1 MKKIGRMLMA
11 SVVASALVVT
21 PVFAEPDVSSLE
33 NSKSAAESEVSSLQ
47 SELQNL
53 MEKMQKL
60 ESDLIQKGQDIAKAE
75 EDLAAA
81 QEQEKKQYEDMKLR
95 IKYMYENG
103 NSDAM
108 ESLMTSENFTDLLNK
123 AEYVKNIHTYDR
135 KMLQEYVATKQK
147 IADLKSTLETEA
159 ANMQEMQSEY
169 ESEETSLNQ
178 TLISK
183 QAEIADLDQQLQ
195 AAAEAAA
202 KKAEEQAKAQ
212 EAANTPSGG
221 KGNQGGDKGNN
232 DKQPDNNNNNNNNNY
247 VPSGNENAASIIVN
261 AAASYLGVPY
271 VYGGASYSGI
281 DCSGLVMRAHQ
292 AAGISLSHSSGAIG
306 GGGRSVSAS
315 EAQPGDVVCYA
326 GHVGIYVGGG
336 QMIHAPQP
344 GQSVCYTSVN
354 YAPHWFKRYW

>member
-33 NSKSAAESEVSSLQ
+33 NSKSAVESEVSSLQ
-47 SELQNL
+47 SELQSL

-103 NSDAM
+103 DSDAM

-135 KMLQEYVATKQK
+135 KMLQEYVETKQK

-159 ANMQEMQSEY
+159 ANMQKMQSDY
-169 ESEETSLNQ
+169 QNQESSLNE

-202 KKAEEQAKAQ
+202 KKAEEEKKAQ
-212 EAANTPSGG
+212 EVVNTPTGNS
-221 KGNQGGDKGNN
+221 GNQGGDKGSSGTH
-232 DKQPDNNNNNNNNNY
+232 NNNNNNNNY
-247 VPSGNENAASIIVN
+247 VPSGNENAAGIIVG
-261 AAASYLGVPY
+261 AAQSYIGVPY